1 MLIREFRFGDE
12 PALHGVYHSAIH
24 QIAIRDYTA
33 EQVNAWAPG
42 TLDLE
47 VWEKRMRGIK
57 PFVAVADGEI
67 VGYGDVQT
75 NGYIDHFFVSG
86 TCPRQGVG
94 RLLMEQIH
102 ETAKQIGLSELTS
115 DVSRTAQPFF
125 EYFGFQVVEQ
135 RSPVIRGVIVPN
147 VSMRKVLVAK
157 IPIDSDQQHHEAAS
171 PQLVVVDRS
180 SLR

>member
-12 PALHGVYHSAIH
+12 PALHAVYHSAIH

-33 EQVNAWAPG
+33 EQVNAWAPD

-47 VWEKRMRGIK
+47 VWKKRMRGIK

-94 RLLMEQIH
+94 RLLMEKIH
-102 ETAKQIGLSELTS
+102 ETANQIGLSELRS

-125 EYFGFQVVEQ
+125 EHFGFQVVEQ

-147 VSMRKVLVAK
+147 ASMRKVLVA
-157 IPIDSDQQHHEAAS
+157 IPTDEGTRRDEAAS
-171 PQLVVVDRS
+171 RPPLPR
-180 SLR
+180 